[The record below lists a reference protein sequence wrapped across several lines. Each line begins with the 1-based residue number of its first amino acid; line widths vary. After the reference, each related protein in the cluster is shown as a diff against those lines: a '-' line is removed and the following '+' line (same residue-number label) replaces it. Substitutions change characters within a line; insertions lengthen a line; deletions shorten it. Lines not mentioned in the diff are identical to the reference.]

1 MPFFHCFPRYVS
13 DLMLLC
19 PLFLFSEPYIENTFP
34 ALCMPYIRFI
44 RITSNQKISSNPSV
58 VTQLGRDTRYYA
70 NLDLCDDTSLAS
82 RGQPLTLFVY
92 KQLSVAELPGI
103 CETKSLVNIT
113 LFIYDICTLQYP
125 NLCLSKYRFQFF
137 MSLIIFYLLHSITLT
152 VFQKHPTLFLF

>member
-1 MPFFHCFPRYVS
+1 MPFFHCFSRYVS

-19 PLFLFSEPYIENTFP
+19 SLFLFSEPYIENTFP

-44 RITSNQKISSNPSV
+44 RITSNQKISSSPSV
-58 VTQLGRDTRYYA
+58 VTLLGRDTRYYA
-70 NLDLCDDTSLAS
+70 NMDLSDDTSLAS
-82 RGQPLTLFVY
+82 HGQALTLVY
-92 KQLSVAELPGI
+92 KQLSVAELQGT
-103 CETKSLVNIT
+103 CKTKSLGNIT

-137 MSLIIFYLLHSITLT
+137 MSLTIFYLLDSTTLT